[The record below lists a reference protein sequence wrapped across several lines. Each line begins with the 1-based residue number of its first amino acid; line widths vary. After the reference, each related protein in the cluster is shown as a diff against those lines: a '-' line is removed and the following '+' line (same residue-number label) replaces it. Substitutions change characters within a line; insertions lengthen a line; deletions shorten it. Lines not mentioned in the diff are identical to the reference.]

1 MPLEQLELWLER
13 RWIMFRDRT
22 DAGEQLAQA
31 LISYKGQP
39 VVVYALP
46 RGGVV
51 LGVEVA
57 RVLEAPLDLI
67 VVRKIGH
74 PLSPEYA
81 VGAVA
86 EDGYVVTNPADTA
99 ALDERWSERAA
110 AELKEAR
117 RRRALFMRGRTPV
130 DVKDKIA
137 VIVDD
142 GLATGLTMQAAI
154 HEIRNRGPLEVVVAV
169 PVGAAETVNRLRPE
183 VDRLIVLYIPEGL
196 FGAVGAFYSRFGQ
209 VSDEEVVMFM
219 TQPMMTRP
227 SELERQEN

>member
-1 MPLEQLELWLER
+1 
-13 RWIMFRDRT
+13 MFRDRT

-57 RVLEAPLDLI
+57 RVLDAPLDLI

-81 VGAVA
+81 IGAVA
-86 EDGYVVTNPADTA
+86 EDGYVLTNPAEMA
-99 ALDERWSERAA
+99 ALDERWIEGAAA
-110 AELKEAR
+110 AELQEAR
-117 RRRALFMRGRTPV
+117 RRRALFMRGRSPAA
-130 DVKDKIA
+130 VKDKIA
-137 VIVDD
+137 IIVDD

-154 HEIRNRGPLEVVVAV
+154 HEIRNRGPREVVVAV
-169 PVGAAETVNRLRPE
+169 PVAAAETANRLRPE
-183 VDRLIVLYIPEGL
+183 VDKLVVLYIPSGL
-196 FGAVGAFYSRFGQ
+196 FGAVGAFYRCFDQ
-209 VSDEEVVMFM
+209 VSDDEVILLM
-219 TQPMMTRP
+219 TQPLAAGLSNEET
-227 SELERQEN
+227 